1 MTATTTTIA
10 HLKITLD
17 DVKPEVLRRIEVPF
31 NIRLDRLHLAVQA
44 AMGWTNTHLYE
55 IRAGDV
61 GWGVPDP
68 DWGDG
73 PLDARKAHLNKVLED
88 VGTKT
93 VKYIYDFGDGW
104 DHTIT
109 IERLTDPV
117 QGLTYPFLIEAKGRC
132 PPEDVGGPPGYAE
145 FLEAI
150 RDPEHERHD
159 ECKTWIGEVFDP
171 SVSPQQNARGR
182 RDRGTHRMLAV
193 RATEPM
199 LELTPEVLDRDIAY
213 VCYCNVRCWS
223 MSESVISVDFGLPA
237 RRSL

>member
-1 MTATTTTIA
+1 MWDGACLIP
-10 HLKITLD
+10 I
-17 DVKPEVLRRIEVPF
+17 
-31 NIRLDRLHLAVQA
+31 
-44 AMGWTNTHLYE
+44 
-55 IRAGDV
+55 
-61 GWGVPDP
+61 
-68 DWGDG
+68 GDG

-117 QGLTYPFLIEAKGRC
+117 PGLTYPFLIEAKGRC

-171 SVSPQQNARGR
+171 TVVDANTIAEQ
-182 RDRGTHRMLAV
+182 LADLAK
-193 RATEPM
+193 RWSRKPATKRP
-199 LELTPEVLDRDIAY
+199 RQA
-213 VCYCNVRCWS
+213 
-223 MSESVISVDFGLPA
+223 
-237 RRSL
+237 

>member
-1 MTATTTTIA
+1 MTATTIA

-31 NIRLDRLHLAVQA
+31 NIRLDHLHLAIQA

-73 PLDARKAHLNKVLED
+73 PLDARKAHLHKVLED

-104 DHTIT
+104 DHTIK
-109 IERLTDPV
+109 IERLNDAVP
-117 QGLTYPFLIEAKGRC
+117 GLTYPFLIEAKGAALPRTSVAR
-132 PPEDVGGPPGYAE
+132 PATPSSW
-145 FLEAI
+145 
-150 RDPEHERHD
+150 
-159 ECKTWIGEVFDP
+159 KP
-171 SVSPQQNARGR
+171 SVIPNTNVTTNAKPGSARPSIR
-182 RDRGTHRMLAV
+182 PLS
-193 RATEPM
+193 
-199 LELTPEVLDRDIAY
+199 TPT
-213 VCYCNVRCWS
+213 
-223 MSESVISVDFGLPA
+223 GLPNN
-237 RRSL
+237 SLPY

>member
-93 VKYIYDFGDGW
+93 VKYIYDFGDCW

-109 IERLTDPV
+109 IKRLTDPV
-117 QGLTYPFLIEAKGRC
+117 PGLTYPFLIEAKGRC

-150 RDPEHERHD
+150 RDPEHQRHD
-159 ECKTWIGEVFDP
+159 EL
-171 SVSPQQNARGR
+171 QN
-182 RDRGTHRMLAV
+182 
-193 RATEPM
+193 
-199 LELTPEVLDRDIAY
+199 LDRQG
-213 VCYCNVRCWS
+213 VRSDRC
-223 MSESVISVDFGLPA
+223 
-237 RRSL
+237 RRQHDRRTTRRFS

>member
-88 VGTKT
+88 EGTKT

-171 SVSPQQNARGR
+171 TVVDANTIAEQ
-182 RDRGTHRMLAV
+182 LADLAK
-193 RATEPM
+193 RWSRKPATKRP
-199 LELTPEVLDRDIAY
+199 RQA
-213 VCYCNVRCWS
+213 
-223 MSESVISVDFGLPA
+223 
-237 RRSL
+237 